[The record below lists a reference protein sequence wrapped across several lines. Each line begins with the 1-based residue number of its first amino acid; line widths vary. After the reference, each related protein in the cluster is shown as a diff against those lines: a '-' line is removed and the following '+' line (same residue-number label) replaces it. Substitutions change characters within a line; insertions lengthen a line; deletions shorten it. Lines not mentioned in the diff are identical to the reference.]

1 MGMHTLKDLLFS
13 PLAGAIWKT
22 AVFTEI
28 RKHLAVEGSWQLAFW
43 RDRTKEADFLFH
55 RAGHFRSPT
64 RNGQRLHLPVA
75 YGPSCTKK
83 SKAIRLPPFLLAH
96 PTPTA
101 SQRHPSPTDSGYTRP
116 SGTIACLTPPMVLI
130 LRRLK
135 DQVMGCFGVDGFP
148 QR

>member
-55 RAGHFRSPT
+55 RAGHFRIADAKWT
-64 RNGQRLHLPVA
+64 ET
-75 YGPSCTKK
+75 PS
-83 SKAIRLPPFLLAH
+83 SSGIRPLVH
-96 PTPTA
+96 KET
-101 SQRHPSPTDSGYTRP
+101 
-116 SGTIACLTPPMVLI
+116 
-130 LRRLK
+130 
-135 DQVMGCFGVDGFP
+135 
-148 QR
+148 